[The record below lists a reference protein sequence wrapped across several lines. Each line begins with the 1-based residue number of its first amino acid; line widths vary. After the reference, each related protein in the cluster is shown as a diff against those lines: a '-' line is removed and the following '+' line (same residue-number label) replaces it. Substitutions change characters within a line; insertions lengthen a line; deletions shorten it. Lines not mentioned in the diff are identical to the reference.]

1 MTAENMRRDLRDNVA
16 EIADRARD
24 LSAKV
29 KDRLDETYN
38 DLNRTVQRAKAA
50 RRRADSQFDDARD
63 PEDSSRNGGF
73 QNANSRSPL
82 GLPSRTTASKGTPTS
97 RSASSAGLPM
107 VAEASTKAGSEP

>member
-1 MTAENMRRDLRDNVA
+1 MRPAVSGEETIPRACFATSSAAFRDF
-16 EIADRARD
+16 
-24 LSAKV
+24 V
-29 KDRLDETYN
+29 KAMERIPWS
-38 DLNRTVQRAKAA
+38 AKAA
-50 RRRADSQFDDARD
+50 RRRADSQFDDALD

>member
-1 MTAENMRRDLRDNVA
+1 MRPEVSGEETIPRACLATSSADLRDF
-16 EIADRARD
+16 
-24 LSAKV
+24 V
-29 KDRLDETYN
+29 KAMERIPWSTN
-38 DLNRTVQRAKAA
+38 AA
-50 RRRADSQFDDARD
+50 RRRAASQFDEARD